1 MHAIGCLL
9 AACDRGRSPE
19 VRTSPYP
26 AKAVPAGVSLRA
38 WAFDH
43 DAFEA
48 MPKPGPGDWLA
59 EHPEDGQS
67 VAQFVADEPN
77 QPKPP
82 RDTIVV
88 QPLGAFAD
96 FRGPDLATQERFL
109 ALYFGL
115 PVTTRDPI
123 DPGELG
129 IGTRVHFGQ
138 RQLHAGD
145 VLDALALRLPDD
157 AYCCIAVT
165 DVDLF
170 PEPSWNFV
178 FGMANLHER
187 TGVFSLARYDDRF
200 FGQAPSDPLV
210 VAERTYKVLAHE
222 VGHMFAMQ
230 HCIEHLCVMNGS
242 NNQAESD
249 RSPLH
254 LCASCLEK
262 LHLVVGFPLVQRYRE
277 LQAFYEAQGLRAEA
291 AWIGARLATAPATT

>member
-1 MHAIGCLL
+1 
-9 AACDRGRSPE
+9 
-19 VRTSPYP
+19 
-26 AKAVPAGVSLRA
+26 
-38 WAFDH
+38 
-43 DAFEA
+43 
-48 MPKPGPGDWLA
+48 MPTPGPSDWLA
-59 EHPEDGQS
+59 EHEEAGQS
-67 VAQFVADEPN
+67 VTQFHADEPN
-77 QPKPP
+77 LPQPP

-88 QPLGAFAD
+88 QPLGTLAD
-96 FRGPDLATQERFL
+96 FHGPDLATQREFL

-115 PVTTRDPI
+115 PVSTRDPV

-129 IGTRVHFGQ
+129 VGMRVHFGK

-145 VLDALALRLPDD
+145 VLDALKERLPDD

-170 PEPSWNFV
+170 PDPSWNFV

-187 TGVFSLARYDDRF
+187 TGVFSLARYDERF
-200 FGQAPSDPLV
+200 WGRPASDPWLV
-210 VAERTYKVLAHE
+210 ALRTYKVLAHE

-277 LQAFYEAQGLRAEA
+277 LQAFYVAQGLAAEA
-291 AWIGARLATAPATT
+291 AWIEQRLATAPT